1 MGERNNHIDRSQCQA
16 ILSDNLKYVSST
28 RRYWI
33 TMRIILTVKADELK
47 LAQTLEKFAE
57 QYRTTYTIKR
67 KNGDYTLQV
76 NTDDLGELVRRLNHL
91 KDSEFKIEE
100 VHGGGLLEKLN
111 VSPTRTN
118 VDALVGRETVAK
130 TDIDPVEG
138 GVIKLV
144 GELWLCRP
152 VYDKVIKEGAKVRV
166 VRIEGVSLIVEEV
179 E

>member
-1 MGERNNHIDRSQCQA
+1 
-16 ILSDNLKYVSST
+16 
-28 RRYWI
+28 
-33 TMRIILTVKADELK
+33 MRIILTVKADELK

-57 QYRTTYTIKR
+57 QYRITYT
-67 KNGDYTLQV
+67 
-76 NTDDLGELVRRLNHL
+76 
-91 KDSEFKIEE
+91 
-100 VHGGGLLEKLN
+100 KLN

-130 TDIDPVEG
+130 TDIDPVDG
-138 GVIKLV
+138 GVVKLM

-166 VRIEGVSLIVEEV
+166 VRVEGVSLMVEEV